1 MAWTIV
7 ALRRIRMDLAP
18 TLGVLVLVLATALI
32 AALAPRVLASLA
44 DDAVRGA
51 VAAAPAAARNIV
63 LAEHTTLGDGPPG
76 DPLAEVRAAGDA
88 LREAFPPH
96 VEELVASQDAVVES
110 NRFRLQK
117 PTTDPAFIRFRI
129 QEGIDD
135 HIRYVEGRA
144 PTATV
149 ETRDDVGPEALDGV
163 PVFETGV
170 SRATADRFGL
180 TPGEVVELL
189 GDPGDPLLGRT
200 PQDAYAFARITG
212 IYEVRDEA
220 ADFWLDDP
228 LAIRPVIRALSSE
241 VQLLDAALVVDPAA
255 HAPLTGFYGQLG
267 RPLRY
272 TWRYFVDDGAITAR
286 SVPGLITAFRRL
298 EVQYPS
304 ANVTAAGNTAMRTG
318 LLELLQGF
326 DAAWAAAESIVA
338 VMAVGPA
345 LVALATLT
353 LVAVLAARRRRATMG
368 LARGRGASGG
378 QVLLPTLVEGLVVA
392 IPPAVLATVAAVLLV
407 DGGRAWPSVAMA
419 AAVVALAVAIL
430 VATVVPTAR
439 GLGPERQ
446 QGEEAVGRAGG
457 RRLVVEVLVVALAAG
472 AAYLLS
478 ERGVG
483 GPVQRVGDG
492 AAPAGGAAVG
502 GFDPLI
508 AAVPALVGIA
518 AGIVAVRLYPLVMRG
533 VSGLARRRRGL
544 VPMLAA
550 RRASEGGGSAV
561 LLVLLA
567 TATVGAFG
575 AVALDSLDRGA
586 DLAAW
591 NAVGASHRVE
601 PPTGALPTGFDATTL
616 PGVEAAA
623 TEFQGNI
630 PLGQSGPQ
638 TLLVAVEAQR
648 LAEVLAGTPVAPA
661 YPPGFTEPGPG
672 PIPAIIAT
680 SVAESPRG
688 VKLGE
693 TFTMSV
699 EGHNLTYRA
708 AMAVDSFPGLPAGRG
723 FVVVPREWIAA
734 QAPAA
739 RMVPGVALVR
749 APAEAA
755 DAIRAELAATQPTL
769 TVRSQAEDAEAR
781 RAAPVTGA
789 VRSLILFAV
798 LVTAAYAAL
807 GVAAA
812 LALAGLARALEVA
825 HLRTLGLTARQS
837 LALQAGEHGPTT
849 LAAFVAGGLLGV
861 GLFAFLR
868 PVLGLG
874 TLVGAPVEV
883 PVVLDPPV
891 LLVILVMM
899 TAVVAF
905 GLLLGAALQRRVA
918 PVAALR
924 GRSA

>member
-7 ALRRIRMDLAP
+7 ALRRIRLDLAP
-18 TLGVLVLVLATALI
+18 TLGVLALVLATALI

-44 DDAVRGA
+44 DDAVRGS
-51 VAAAPAAARNIV
+51 VAGAPAAARNIV
-63 LAEHTTLGDGPPG
+63 LIEHTTIGDGPPG

-88 LREAFPPH
+88 LRETFPPR
-96 VEELVASQDAVVES
+96 VERLVASQDAVVDS

-129 QEGIDD
+129 QEGIDG

-144 PTATV
+144 PTAQV

-180 TPGEVVELL
+180 VLDEVVSLL
-189 GDPGDPLLGRT
+189 GDTGDPLLGRT
-200 PQDAYAFARITG
+200 PQDVYAFARITG
-212 IYEVRDEA
+212 IYVVPDETTE
-220 ADFWLDDP
+220 FWLDDP
-228 LAIRPVIRALSSE
+228 LAIHPVIRALSSE

-255 HAPLTGFYGQLG
+255 HAPLSAFYGQLG

-272 TWRYFVDDGAITAR
+272 AWRYFVDDGAITAR
-286 SVPGLITAFRRL
+286 AVPGLITAFRRL

-304 ANVTAAGNTAMRTG
+304 ANVTAGGNTAMRTG
-318 LLELLQGF
+318 LLEILQGF
-326 DAAWAAAESIVA
+326 DAEWAAAESIVA
-338 VMAVGPA
+338 VMAAGPA
-345 LVALATLT
+345 LIALATLA
-353 LVAVLAARRRRATMG
+353 LVAVLAARRRRATMA
-368 LARGRGASGG
+368 LARSRGASGT

-392 IPPAVLATVAAVLLV
+392 VPPAALATVAAILLV

-419 AAVVALAVAIL
+419 IAVVGIAVAIL
-430 VATVVPTAR
+430 VGTVVPTAR
-439 GLGPERQ
+439 GLGPERGQ
-446 QGEEAVGRAGG
+446 DEGSVGRVGG
-457 RRLVVEVLVVALAAG
+457 RRLVVEAFVVALAAG

-483 GPVQRVGDG
+483 GPGGGAGGGPAPGGG
-492 AAPAGGAAVG
+492 AAPG

-518 AGIVAVRLYPLVMRG
+518 AGIIAVRLYPLVMRV
-533 VSGLARRRRGL
+533 VSGLARRRPGL

-561 LLVLLA
+561 LMVLLA

-591 NAVGASHRVE
+591 NTVGASYRVE
-601 PPTGALPTGFDATTL
+601 PPTGALPTGFDAATL
-616 PGVEAAA
+616 PGVEAVA

-630 PLGQSGPQ
+630 PLRLAGPQ
-638 TLLVAVEAQR
+638 TLFVAVEAAA
-648 LAEVLAGTPVAPA
+648 LADVLAGTPVAPA

-672 PIPAIIAT
+672 PIPAIIST

-699 EGHNLTYRA
+699 EGYTLTYRA
-708 AMAVDSFPGLPAGRG
+708 DMVVDTFPGLPAGRG
-723 FVVVPREWIAA
+723 FVVAPREWFTA

-739 RMVPGVALVR
+739 RIVPVVAFLR
-749 APAEAA
+749 APVAAA
-755 DAIRAELAATQPTL
+755 DAIRAEVAATEPTL
-769 TVRSQAEDAEAR
+769 SVLSQAEDAEAR

-789 VRSLILFAV
+789 VRSLILLAV

-812 LALAGLARALEVA
+812 LVLAGLARALEVA
-825 HLRTLGLTARQS
+825 HLRTLGLTGRQS
-837 LALQAGEHGPTT
+837 LALLVGEHGPTT

-861 GLFAFLR
+861 ALFALLR

-883 PVVLDPPV
+883 PVVLEPAV
-891 LLVILVMM
+891 LLLILVVM
-899 TAVVAF
+899 TAVVAL

-918 PVAALR
+918 PTAALR